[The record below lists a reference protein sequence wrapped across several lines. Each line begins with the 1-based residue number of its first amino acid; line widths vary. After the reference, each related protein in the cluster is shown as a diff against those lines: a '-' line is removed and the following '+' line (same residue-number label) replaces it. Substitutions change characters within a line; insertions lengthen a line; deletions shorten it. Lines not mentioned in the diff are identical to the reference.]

1 MNVFSA
7 LLRRNCKLFFRDKG
21 VFFPSLLAPLI
32 LLFLFIAFLGD
43 VYRDSIR
50 GVAASFG
57 FTLAN
62 GAVESIAGGWLFS
75 TLLSVCAVTVAFTA
89 NTVMVQDRV
98 NGQAAD
104 FSVTP
109 APRAAV
115 ALAYFFA
122 TFLVT
127 LTVCAVALTAG
138 FVYLAAVGWELS
150 AGDVLLSI
158 VDTALL
164 SLFGTALSS
173 VVCHFLHSQGG
184 VTAVQATVSAA
195 YGFLCGA
202 YMPMSSLA
210 PWLARALSLLPGT
223 YGTAL
228 LHERLMGG
236 AIDAMQTSGAP
247 QALADA
253 MRTGFDCT
261 VEFFGTAVPVWAEYL
276 ALALAVLA
284 LVALYVVLCAVRIH
298 KKRI

>member
-1 MNVFSA
+1 MKVFSA

-43 VYRDSIR
+43 VYRDSIS
-50 GVAASFG
+50 GVASSFG
-57 FTLAN
+57 VTLAS
-62 GAVESIAGGWLFS
+62 GTVESIAGGWLFS

-109 APRAAV
+109 APRSAV
-115 ALAYFFA
+115 ALAYFAA
-122 TFLVT
+122 TFTVT
-127 LTVCAVALTAG
+127 LTVCTVALAAG
-138 FVYLAAVGWELS
+138 FIYLAAVGWELS
-150 AGDVLLSI
+150 AVDVLLSL

-202 YMPMSSLA
+202 YMPMS
-210 PWLARALSLLPGT
+210 PGT

-236 AIDAMQTSGAP
+236 AIDAMAHDGAP
-247 QALADA
+247 QAMVDA
-253 MRTGFDCT
+253 MRGSFDCT
-261 VEFFGTAVPVWAEYL
+261 MDFFGTAVPVWAEYL
-276 ALALAVLA
+276 ALVLAILA
-284 LVALYVVLCAVRIH
+284 LVALYVALCAVRIR